1 MPLVLLMLVALVS
14 SLSGQGTESD
24 PMLKNTGG
32 RPIVAH
38 ATTSPYRELAR
49 GILRELVEIR
59 STQFGVGPTA
69 ASEAVARRLLAPG
82 YPATGIHVAGPS
94 PRKQNLVARLRGRT
108 KDKPTLLFAHLD
120 VGEARKGDR
129 SCQHRRER
137 LSRLHRHD
145 RVHVP
150 AAQDGPCFIAYCA
163 EVPGA
168 DGQGKSR
175 EECLANLREEIAPIL
190 NDRREESL
198 HSLPPETV
206 QELITTG

>member
-38 ATTSPYRELAR
+38 ATTSPYRELAPE
-49 GILRELVEIR
+49 ILRELVEIR
-59 STQFGVGPTA
+59 STQSGVGSTP
-69 ASEAVARRLLAPG
+69 ASEAVARRLLAAG

-120 VGEARKGDR
+120 KVLADD
-129 SCQHRRER
+129 
-137 LSRLHRHD
+137 LIYRHSNALVD
-145 RVHVP
+145 TK
-150 AAQDGPCFIAYCA
+150 ASYI
-163 EVPGA
+163 ESSKS
-168 DGQGKSR
+168 GKS
-175 EECLANLREEIAPIL
+175 NYISI
-190 NDRREESL
+190 D
-198 HSLPPETV
+198 
-206 QELITTG
+206 